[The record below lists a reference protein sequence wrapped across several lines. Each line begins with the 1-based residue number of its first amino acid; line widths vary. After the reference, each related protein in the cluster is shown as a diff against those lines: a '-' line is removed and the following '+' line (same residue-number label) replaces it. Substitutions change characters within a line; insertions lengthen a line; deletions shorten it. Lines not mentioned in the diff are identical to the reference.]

1 MQQKAWT
8 DSLILAG
15 VLEAWQLAK
24 KQSDLPPFEL
34 FMLQSVAW
42 RFFFFLGGGHFKKTQ
57 LCYFHCH
64 PEQKLQPFFFQL
76 SKKVPFY
83 RKYLGPFGS
92 LFPSGHSDAETWQH
106 FEISLQR
113 DDVGST

>member
-1 MQQKAWT
+1 MHVVRHLGPLPRDPRTSIHRQATRITSLLLKAGLIQAQQKAWT

-42 RFFFFLGGGHFKKTQ
+42 
-57 LCYFHCH
+57 
-64 PEQKLQPFFFQL
+64 
-76 SKKVPFY
+76 
-83 RKYLGPFGS
+83 
-92 LFPSGHSDAETWQH
+92 LF
-106 FEISLQR
+106 
-113 DDVGST
+113 